1 MRSGNANADIM
12 EYRRREDPIP
22 LEQSK
27 KENNIGIVIDE
38 KLSFDQHINE
48 KVNMANTILGVI
60 RRSFEKLDARTFR
73 LLYVS
78 LVRYHS
84 EFTNAVL
91 NPYKIKHRL
100 DMIENMQRHA
110 TKLVPGIKTLDY
122 KNKLKELK
130 LSTLSHRLMRGDLI
144 EVYKLSSD
152 DLKNWFNT
160 AIPT

>member
-22 LEQSK
+22 MEQSK

-48 KVNMANTILGVI
+48 KENMANTILGVI
-60 RRSFEKLDARTFR
+60 RRSFENLDARTFR

-110 TKLVPGIKTLDY
+110 TRLVPGIETLDY

-152 DLKNWFNT
+152 DLKN
-160 AIPT
+160 